1 MGYETEIKL
10 RIEDGKGLRRA
21 LKKMGAVLVG
31 RGSGRV
37 HEMNLIFDTPE
48 GGLAKH
54 GQLLRIRTETPEGGK
69 RGKAEKGVAPRVV
82 LTFKSPPEELAMG
95 EAGPVVRDRRH
106 KVRQETEVVLTDA
119 AGLQKIFEG
128 LGLRGWFRYEKYRT
142 TYRLPGRVKWAQ
154 GLLLELDETPV
165 GTFLELEG
173 PGEAIDRAAKE
184 LGYGVKDY
192 VLKNYLVLYVEDC
205 RKKGVEAGD
214 MVFERAAGG
223 KRGGVISD
231 QRSGNGLQRGKRYKS
246 ERV

>member
-1 MGYETEIKL
+1 MGTETEIKL
-10 RIEDGKGLRRA
+10 RIEDEKGLRRA

-31 RGSGRV
+31 AGSGRV

-54 GQLLRIRTETPEGGK
+54 GQLLRIRTETPDGGK
-69 RGKAEKGVAPRVV
+69 RGKAGKGAPRVL

-95 EAGPVVRDRRH
+95 EAAPVVPDRRH
-106 KVRQETEVVLTDA
+106 KVRQEIEVVLTDA

-205 RKKGVEAGD
+205 RRRGVEAGE
-214 MVFERAAGG
+214 MLFAGG
-223 KRGGVISD
+223 QGGSGEKR
-231 QRSGNGLQRGKRYKS
+231 RSKR
-246 ERV
+246 V

>member
-1 MGYETEIKL
+1 MAYETEIKL
-10 RIEDGKGLRRA
+10 RIDDAKGLRRA
-21 LKKMGAVLVG
+21 LKKTGAILVG

-69 RGKAEKGVAPRVV
+69 PGKKGKGAPRVL

-95 EAGPVVRDRRH
+95 EAAPLVRDHRH
-106 KVRQETEVVLTDA
+106 KVRQEIEVVLTDA
-119 AGLQKIFEG
+119 PGLQKIFEG

-142 TYRLPGRVKWAQ
+142 TYKLPARLKWAQ

-165 GTFLELEG
+165 GIFLELEG

-205 RKKGVEAGD
+205 RKRGVEAGN
-214 MVFERAAGG
+214 MLFAIESRT
-223 KRGGVISD
+223 KR
-231 QRSGNGLQRGKRYKS
+231 
-246 ERV
+246 

>member
-1 MGYETEIKL
+1 MGLDMGYETEIKL
-10 RIEDGKGLRRA
+10 RIANEKGLRRT
-21 LKKMGAVLVG
+21 LKKMGAVLVAA
-31 RGSGRV
+31 GSGRV

-69 RGKAEKGVAPRVV
+69 RGKAGKGAAPRVI

-95 EAGPVVRDRRH
+95 EASPVVKDRRH
-106 KVRQETEVVLTDA
+106 KVRQEIEVVLTDA

-142 TYRLPGRVKWAQ
+142 TYRLPGRMKWAQ

-192 VLKNYLVLYVEDC
+192 VLKNYLMLYVEDC
-205 RKKGVEAGD
+205 RKRGVEAGE
-214 MVFERAAGG
+214 MLFAAEA
-223 KRGGVISD
+223 
-231 QRSGNGLQRGKRYKS
+231 RGKSKS
-246 ERV
+246 E

>member
-10 RIEDGKGLRRA
+10 RIEDEKGLRKA
-21 LKKMGAVLVG
+21 LREMGAVLVG
-31 RGSGRV
+31 PGSGRV

-54 GQLLRIRTETPEGGK
+54 GQLLRIRTETPDGGK
-69 RGKAEKGVAPRVV
+69 RGKAGKGAPRVL

-95 EAGPVVRDRRH
+95 EAAPVMRDRRH
-106 KVRQETEVVLTDA
+106 KVRQEIEVVLADA
-119 AGLQKIFEG
+119 EGLQKIFEG

-205 RKKGVEAGD
+205 RKRGVEAGE
-214 MVFERAAGG
+214 MVFG
-223 KRGGVISD
+223 KEE
-231 QRSGNGLQRGKRYKS
+231 KRKA
-246 ERV
+246 V

>member
-1 MGYETEIKL
+1 MEEHGLAYETEIKL
-10 RIEDGKGLRRA
+10 RINDAKGLRRA
-21 LKKMGAVLVG
+21 FKKMGAVLVG
-31 RGSGRV
+31 AGSGRV

-69 RGKAEKGVAPRVV
+69 PAKTGKNAQRVV

-95 EAGPVVRDRRH
+95 EAAPAVRDHRY
-106 KVRQETEVVLTDA
+106 KVRQEIEVVLADA

-142 TYRLPGRVKWAQ
+142 TYRLPERLKWTK

-205 RKKGVEAGD
+205 RKRGVEAGN
-214 MVFERAAGG
+214 MLFSAETG
-223 KRGGVISD
+223 KK
-231 QRSGNGLQRGKRYKS
+231 GK
-246 ERV
+246 

>member
-1 MGYETEIKL
+1 MAYETEIKL
-10 RIEDGKGLRRA
+10 RIEDVRALRRV
-21 LKKMGAVLVG
+21 LKRMGAQLVG
-31 RGSGRV
+31 PGSGRV

-54 GQLLRIRTETPEGGK
+54 GQLLRIRRETPESGK
-69 RGKAEKGVAPRVV
+69 RGKAGKSAPRVM

-95 EAGPVVRDRRH
+95 EAAPAVRDRRH
-106 KVRQETEVVLTDA
+106 KVRQEIEVVLTDA
-119 AGLQKIFEG
+119 MGLQKIFEG

-184 LGYGVKDY
+184 LGYGTKDY
-192 VLKNYLVLYVEDC
+192 ILKNYLVLYVEDC
-205 RKKGVEAGD
+205 RRKRVAAGD
-214 MVFERAAGG
+214 MVFGG
-223 KRGGVISD
+223 K
-231 QRSGNGLQRGKRYKS
+231 
-246 ERV
+246 

>member
-10 RIEDGKGLRRA
+10 RIEDVRALRRM
-21 LKKMGAVLVG
+21 LKSLGTQLVG
-31 RGSGRV
+31 AGSGRV
-37 HEMNLIFDTPE
+37 HEMNLIFDTPQ

-54 GQLLRIRTETPEGGK
+54 GQLLRIRTETPESGKGGR
-69 RGKAEKGVAPRVV
+69 RGKAGKGAPRVV

-95 EAGPVVRDRRH
+95 EAAPASAVRDRRY

-173 PGEAIDRAAKE
+173 PGAAIDRAAKE
-184 LGYGVKDY
+184 LGYAAKDY
-192 VLKNYLVLYVEDC
+192 ILKNYLVLYVEDC

-214 MVFERAAGG
+214 MLFGG
-223 KRGGVISD
+223 
-231 QRSGNGLQRGKRYKS
+231 
-246 ERV
+246 E

>member
-1 MGYETEIKL
+1 MGNETEIKL
-10 RIEDGKGLRRA
+10 RIGDGKTLRRA
-21 LKKMGAVLVG
+21 LKRMGAQLVG
-31 RGSGRV
+31 LGSGRL

-54 GQLLRIRTETPEGGK
+54 GQWLRIRTETPQNGKGGR
-69 RGKAEKGVAPRVV
+69 RGKAGKKAPRVV

-95 EAGPVVRDRRH
+95 EAAPAVRDGRY

-142 TYRLPGRVKWAQ
+142 TYRLPGRMKWAE

-173 PGEAIDRAAKE
+173 PGKAIDQAANE
-184 LGYGVKDY
+184 LGYGAKDY
-192 VLKNYLVLYVEDC
+192 ILKNYLMLYLEDC
-205 RKKGVEAGD
+205 KKRGVEAGD
-214 MVFERAAGG
+214 MVFADGEG
-223 KRGGVISD
+223 KRK
-231 QRSGNGLQRGKRYKS
+231 RGSSKKAKK
-246 ERV
+246 

>member
-1 MGYETEIKL
+1 LGGAERHMGYETEIKL
-10 RIEDGKGLRRA
+10 RIEDGKALRRT
-21 LKKMGAVLVG
+21 LKKMGAQLVG
-31 RGSGRV
+31 PGRGRV
-37 HEMNLIFDTPE
+37 HEMNLIFDTPQ

-69 RGKAEKGVAPRVV
+69 RGKAGKGAPRVV

-95 EAGPVVRDRRH
+95 EEAPVARDRRY

-184 LGYGVKDY
+184 LGYGTKDY
-192 VLKNYLVLYVEDC
+192 ILKNYLVLYVEDC
-205 RKKGVEAGD
+205 RRRGVAAGD
-214 MVFERAAGG
+214 MVFG
-223 KRGGVISD
+223 K
-231 QRSGNGLQRGKRYKS
+231 KK
-246 ERV
+246 